1 MSSTMIVTTLGAG
14 AQARRRLLS
23 ALARGDAVE
32 AVFFFSDGVE
42 AATAADERRAWQALA
57 RRHRL
62 PLILCSASA
71 ARRGII
77 AADGNSVPE
86 GFETAGVGRFAELAA
101 RARHI
106 EVAGRT

>member
-23 ALARGDAVE
+23 ALARGDTVDG
-32 AVFFFSDGVE
+32 VFFFSDGVE
-42 AATAADERRAWQALA
+42 AAADDDERRAWQALA

-71 ARRGII
+71 ARRGITT
-77 AADGNSVPE
+77 ADGSGTPE
-86 GFETAGVGRFAELAA
+86 GFVTAGVGRFAELAA
-101 RARHI
+101 RAQHI
-106 EVAGRT
+106 AVAGRT